1 MIRRDVLTPRVN
13 VTVDVRDVAGRV
25 LSVQRG
31 HNLVPTAGLNL
42 LRDLLNGDNIT
53 GITEFAL
60 GTGSTAAANGDT
72 ELDTEVHRDTLSRT
86 IKATAELTA
95 QYFLSS
101 TTLNG
106 TTIREAGLFTDENTL
121 FARYVLGSPIVKN
134 SGIAVT
140 FTWDIT
146 FTAAP

>member
-1 MIRRDVLTPRVN
+1 MDTLTPSVN
-13 VTVDVRDVAGRV
+13 VTVEVRDLAGWV

-31 HNLVPTAGLNL
+31 HNLVPTVGLNL
-42 LRDLLNGDNIT
+42 LRDLLNGDNLT

-72 ELDTEVHRDTLSRT
+72 TLVAEVHRDTLTRT
-86 IKATAELTA
+86 VKTSAVLSA

-101 TTLNG
+101 VTLNG

-121 FARYVLGSPIVKN
+121 FARYVLDTPIAKN

-146 FTAAP
+146 FSATV